1 MRLTAE
7 ELMQPISEDLP
18 CGEDLE
24 YDPVFQQMESM
35 MQSKPEQEF
44 GDTVI
49 PGEGPD
55 WAGVSQQVD
64 ELLPRTRD
72 LRVLTY
78 AALADL
84 HLTGLSAFTDSLESL
99 NSCLETYWE
108 KIYPELDTDD
118 NNDATMRFN
127 VLQILNDHGLVCS
140 GLENA
145 PLVELK
151 GVGVFSLRD
160 IELAEGKTSPVG
172 EEEVQDIALIQ
183 GAFGDANPEALA
195 ALGEGV
201 GGSMAQLNRMAELW
215 DQLATDSPALDV
227 DRTLGVLK
235 LIHQAISKYA
245 PVAAAAVEGAD
256 AGKQGADN
264 QADSAVAAPV
274 GGGVNNRNDVVNAI
288 DKICDYYSAH
298 EPSSPVPLLLRR
310 AQRLVAKSFSEIL
323 EDIAPDGVTQL
334 KTISGANADSS
345 E

>member
-1 MRLTAE
+1 
-7 ELMQPISEDLP
+7 
-18 CGEDLE
+18 
-24 YDPVFQQMESM
+24 MESM

-44 GDTVI
+44 GDTII

-84 HLTGLSAFTDSLESL
+84 HLTGLSAFNDSLESL
-99 NSCLETYWE
+99 NACLEEHWE

-127 VLQILNDHGLVCS
+127 ILQILNDHDLVCS

-160 IELAEGKTSPVG
+160 IELAEGKTGPVG

-183 GAFGDANPEALA
+183 GAFGEADPEALA

-201 GGSMAQLNRMAELW
+201 GGSMVQLNRTAELW
-215 DQLATDSPALDV
+215 DQLAGDSPAIDV
-227 DRTLGVLK
+227 DSTLGVLK

-245 PVAAAAVEGAD
+245 PVAAAAVEGTE
-256 AGKQGADN
+256 AGEGAGN
-264 QADSAVAAPV
+264 QAEPAVAAPA
-274 GGGVNNRNDVVNAI
+274 GGGVNTRNDVIHAI
-288 DKICDYYSAH
+288 DKICDYYSSH
-298 EPSSPVPLLLRR
+298 EPSSPIPLLLRR

-323 EDIAPDGVTQL
+323 EDIAPDGVAQL
-334 KTISGANADSS
+334 KMISGDNADSS
-345 E
+345 G

>member
-1 MRLTAE
+1 MRISAE

-24 YDPVFQQMESM
+24 YDPAFQQMESM

-44 GDTVI
+44 GDTII

-64 ELLPRTRD
+64 QLLPRTRD

-84 HLTGLSAFTDSLESL
+84 HLTGLGTFSDSLESL
-99 NSCLETYWE
+99 NDCLEGHWE

-127 VLQILNDHGLVCS
+127 ILQILNDHDLVCS

-160 IELAEGKTSPVG
+160 IELAEGKTGPVG

-183 GAFGDANPEALA
+183 GAFSEADPEALA

-201 GGSMAQLNRMAELW
+201 GGSMVQLNRTAELW
-215 DQLATDSPALDV
+215 DQLAGDSPAIDV
-227 DRTLGVLK
+227 DSTLGVLK

-245 PVAAAAVEGAD
+245 PVAAAAVEGTE
-256 AGKQGADN
+256 AGEGAGN
-264 QADSAVAAPV
+264 QAESAVAAPA
-274 GGGVNNRNDVVNAI
+274 GGGVNTRNDVIHAI
-288 DKICDYYSAH
+288 DKICDYYSSH
-298 EPSSPVPLLLRR
+298 EPSSPIPLLLRR

-323 EDIAPDGVTQL
+323 EDIAPDGVAQL
-334 KTISGANADSS
+334 KMISGDNADSS
-345 E
+345 D

>member
-1 MRLTAE
+1 MRIPAE

-24 YDPVFQQMESM
+24 YDPAFQQMESM

-44 GDTVI
+44 GDTII

-64 ELLPRTRD
+64 ELMPRTRD

-84 HLTGLSAFTDSLESL
+84 HLTGLDAFRDALESL
-99 NSCLETYWE
+99 NGCLEAHWE
-108 KIYPELDTDD
+108 KIYPELDADD

-127 VLQILNDHGLVCS
+127 ILQILNDRNLVCD
-140 GLENA
+140 GLEKA

-151 GVGVFSLRD
+151 GIGAFSLHD

-183 GAFGDANPEALA
+183 GAFGDADSEKLA

-201 GGSMAQLNRMAELW
+201 GGSIAQLNRTAELW
-215 DQLATDSPALDV
+215 DKFAADSPAIDV
-227 DRTLGVLK
+227 DSTLGVLK
-235 LIHQAISKYA
+235 LINQAISKYA
-245 PVAAAAVEGAD
+245 PVAAAAVEGTE
-256 AGKQGADN
+256 AGEGAGN

-274 GGGVNNRNDVVNAI
+274 GGAVNTRNDVIHAI
-288 DKICDYYSAH
+288 DKICEYYSAH
-298 EPSSPVPLLLRR
+298 EPSSPVPLILRR

-323 EDIAPDGVTQL
+323 EDIAPDGVSQL
-334 KTISGANADSS
+334 QMISGANTDSS